1 MSFSTSFDALSGG
14 RSWTG
19 QSFGAEKL
27 KRAVDTVGASVL
39 LVLLAPVFAL
49 IALVISM
56 DGGPAT
62 FAHRRVGKD
71 GKFFGCLKFRT
82 MVVGAEE
89 CLSEFLA
96 LHPEA
101 AEEWKREQKLGF
113 DPRITGI
120 GKLLRKTSLDELPQ
134 LVNVLRGEMSLVGP
148 RPVTK
153 TEIDDKYGAHA
164 RLCTSVRPGLTGLW
178 QVSGRND
185 ISYPERVALDVRY
198 VTRWSLVEDIRIL
211 LKTVGVVLD
220 RSGAR

>member
-1 MSFSTSFDALSGG
+1 
-14 RSWTG
+14 
-19 QSFGAEKL
+19 
-27 KRAVDTVGASVL
+27 
-39 LVLLAPVFAL
+39 
-49 IALVISM
+49 M
-56 DGGPAT
+56 DGGPAV
-62 FAHRRVGKD
+62 FAHRRVGR
-71 GKFFGCLKFRT
+71 GCRFFGCLKFRT

-89 CLSEFLA
+89 ALSEYLA

-113 DPRITGI
+113 DPRITGM
-120 GKLLRKTSLDELPQ
+120 GKLLRRTSLDELPQ

-153 TEIDDKYGAHA
+153 AEIDEKYGAHA

-185 ISYPERVALDVRY
+185 ISYPERVALDIRY
-198 VTRWSLVEDIRIL
+198 VTSQSLVEDVRIL
-211 LKTVGVVLD
+211 FRTAGVVLN